1 MADSSDAPLI
11 TAEQVLQI
19 LERFPWDEWNAR
31 LGPGL
36 AQHYR
41 DIVTRHGAAA
51 ATAAGGTW
59 NPSDPFLAKFATGYV
74 GERITQL
81 DATTKAEVA
90 LALRSALD
98 GAGGISIQALNTL
111 VLETV
116 REKFTGYEQY
126 RALRIARSESAIAS
140 NHGNIFGF
148 AQAGVS
154 EVDVLD
160 GTNDELCA
168 AASGQRWT
176 LRQSL
181 EEPIAHP
188 NCQRG
193 FSPVLPDLDQ
203 HARGQMYELLQLD
216 LDASGVAAR
225 SARTAERLGS
235 LEDPMGRVLDPA
247 DEA

>member
-1 MADSSDAPLI
+1 MAR
-11 TAEQVLQI
+11 TATQI
-19 LERFPWDEWNAR
+19 LAILETFPWDEWNTR
-31 LGPGL
+31 LAPGL
-36 AQHYR
+36 SQHYR
-41 DIVTRHGAAA
+41 DIVTKQGAKAA
-51 ATAAGGTW
+51 KLAGGTW
-59 NPSDPFLAKFATGYV
+59 NPTDPFLSKFATGYV

-81 DATTKAEVA
+81 DATTRTEVSEA
-90 LALRSALD
+90 IRAALD
-98 GAGGISIQALNTL
+98 GAGGVSIQDLNTL

-148 AQAGVS
+148 AQAGVN

-225 SARTAERLGS
+225 SARTAERLAS
-235 LEDPMGRVLDPA
+235 LEDPMGRVLDPT